1 MKQFLLIV
9 IALSVTALNGCSH
22 NADPSPTDFE
32 LATQDSQ
39 SGTVRWVDPKEIHQG
54 PVQRDSLTDEQTER
68 IKVLQQTFVEI
79 DGQTIDQWIDSFKR
93 DLNPDKELAIW
104 ERMARA
110 YTAFCHSRE
119 LSLDEKKE
127 AYKIVLLRSMASPED
142 VLARIELKLIS
153 KIDAEIIMSGF

>member
-1 MKQFLLIV
+1 MKQLFPIIIV
-9 IALSVTALNGCSH
+9 LSVTALNGCSH

-39 SGTVRWVDPKEIHQG
+39 TGIVRWVDPKEIHQG

-68 IKVLQQTFVEI
+68 IKVLQQTFFEI

-104 ERMARA
+104 EQMAKA
-110 YTAFCHSRE
+110 YTAYCLSHE

-127 AYKIVLLRSMASPED
+127 VYKIVLLRSMASAED
-142 VLARIELKLIS
+142 VLERIELTLIS
-153 KIDAEIIMSGF
+153 ESEAKNIMSAF